1 MVFTL
6 ITRRLIIFLVVT
18 VLLVVYMCFLGMLST
33 KYGLALLYFY
43 APFILLIGF
52 NLGRHYSYVI
62 FGSFSFFSILALF
75 KSPDVA
81 GIVFCQII
89 LFLTASLVP
98 QRFNYIK
105 KVRKAI
111 YARRFFPMS
120 NSYKEM
126 REKNI
131 VLDEKI
137 QNYHN
142 EIESIAT
149 LYEISKK
156 MGASLDLQSMIETIS
171 EGINR
176 TLHLDDF
183 VIFTYDGESKKFAM
197 ETKYNI
203 SDEIVETLL
212 KILDYNKWMYVERNP
227 IYIRDRNSDYRFLH
241 EAQGREF
248 GKRRT
253 MPRTDLSALRS
264 ILSIPL
270 VIKNEILGII
280 ISIDEKPDAF
290 SEEILTNGTILANQ
304 VAIGFHKAELYEKIQ
319 EMSRV
324 DGLTKLYLP
333 RVFYEKLNDEFLRSK
348 RYNTPFSL
356 LMIDLDFFKKY
367 NDTYGHPAGDE
378 ILRHFASLIRDNVYD
393 TDVVSRYGGEE
404 FAIIMPMT
412 KSRDSGEKAE
422 RIRALIEN
430 YPFYAGK
437 DKIKITAS
445 IGVSSYPQDT
455 KSLKNLVKY
464 ADEALY
470 WVKRH
475 NRNKVKEYGQIKR
488 KK

>member
-1 MVFTL
+1 MGFTL
-6 ITRRLIIFLVVT
+6 VTRRLVIFSIIT
-18 VLLVVYMCFLGMLST
+18 ILLIVYMCFLGILST
-33 KYGLALLYFY
+33 KYCLALLYFY
-43 APFILLIGF
+43 APVILIIGF
-52 NLGRHYSYVI
+52 SLGRHYSYVM

-89 LFLTASLVP
+89 LFLTASLIP

-105 KVRKAI
+105 KIRKAL
-111 YARRFFPMS
+111 YARKFFPMS
-120 NSYKEM
+120 NSYREM
-126 REKNI
+126 RERNMTI
-131 VLDEKI
+131 YEKI
-137 QNYHN
+137 QNHHN

-156 MGASLDLQSMIETIS
+156 MDASLDLQSMIETIS

-176 TLHLDDF
+176 TLHLNNF
-183 VIFTYDGESKKFAM
+183 VIYIYNVDSKRFNM
-197 ETKYNI
+197 EMKYNI
-203 SDEIVETLL
+203 SDEIVETTL

-227 IYIRDRNSDYRFLH
+227 IYVKDRNSDYRFLH

-248 GKRRT
+248 GKRRV
-253 MPRTDLSALRS
+253 MPRTDLSAIRS

-304 VAIGFHKAELYEKIQ
+304 VAIGFHKAKLYEKIQ
-319 EMSRV
+319 EMSRI

-333 RVFYEKLNDEFLRSK
+333 RVFHEKLNDEFLRSK
-348 RYNTPFSL
+348 RYNTSFSL
-356 LMIDLDFFKKY
+356 LMIDIDFFKKY
-367 NDTYGHPAGDE
+367 NDTYGHPVGDE
-378 ILRHFASLIRDNVYD
+378 ILRRFATLIRDNVYD
-393 TDVVSRYGGEE
+393 TDVVCRYGGEE

-412 KSRDSGEKAE
+412 KSRDSSEKAE
-422 RIRALIEN
+422 RIRVLIEN

-475 NRNKVKEYGQIKR
+475 GRNKVKEYNQIKR
-488 KK
+488 KR